1 MALDINKIKDA
12 IVQLTKDEEARK
24 AFQENPVKEV
34 ERVTGLDLNDDE
46 INSVI
51 NAAKAK
57 IEGGD
62 LDDILVKIGQSPI
75 FDKITDL
82 FNKK

>member
-12 IVQLTKDEEARK
+12 VIQLTKDENARK

-46 INSVI
+46 INGII

-57 IEGGD
+57 IEGGN
-62 LDDILVKIGQSPI
+62 LDEILVKVGQSPI
-75 FDKITDL
+75 FSKLTEM
-82 FNKK
+82 FKK

>member
-1 MALDINKIKDA
+1 MALDINAIKEA
-12 IVQLTKDEEARK
+12 IVKLTKDEEARK

-46 INSVI
+46 INAVI

-62 LDDILVKIGQSPI
+62 MDAILAKIGQSGI
-75 FDKITDL
+75 LNKISGL
-82 FNKK
+82 LKK